1 MDDFDYSVQ
10 ISERDWDA
18 FFQECEECDL
28 LPPALAG
35 LDDSGTSDAD
45 DGSASLPLGAEE
57 RDSPDADY
65 PVDEPPECTGLPVE
79 RYLGACHI
87 PGPEDLLSCS
97 EEDTHLESINK
108 FFERLKGMEGG
119 GSPRAEARPKETCAP
134 GDPAK
139 VPANLALVPQA
150 KAQSDNLAVSFS
162 PAAKEDK
169 VGGTIS
175 AGRGYKALDG
185 AGRAIDTE
193 SEEDDV
199 FRSAEA
205 AVELHIREEDWTED
219 EAEEWQKEKK
229 GYLSKDKLLK
239 ATLSCS
245 TSSKEECGLRK
256 HTEKEFQPSR
266 LNDMGGTEDKAREG
280 EMKSQELM
288 KEDTSLYGHQVE
300 LQTDPAVLL
309 GTGRAAGAE
318 RKEFKSANEHRFMS
332 VDVGQG
338 GSREHFSPSVKRKR
352 RRIWRGDPLLAG
364 LGFDGVSGRTESKKQ
379 AERFEQ
385 EATGQGEAVSG
396 HDSEACMDEAGRKH
410 KSLSAHQI
418 TQSSGRVPTS
428 SELLSEINS
437 VKESGVDSHTAVR
450 NHDSKESVTRLV
462 TNSSRESIPK
472 FPFQQQHGL
481 GNDFQNHSQQIC
493 IPASDTETSNLT
505 SCNQSPESLQSGG
518 IMTQHD
524 PISPQS
530 AELSVPDNSS
540 QFPLNELSMRFHIP
554 EESST
559 YQKPLKYKSTL
570 QMNSPA
576 DDKAI
581 CQLNNILLEVSSSTE
596 STECHQPFVSDMSG
610 SEDSRKR
617 NIPELE
623 HAVTLGQN
631 LPTFSQETNRNVIRS
646 LEISPSK
653 EFRQMANTD
662 NPSVPPEPSLS
673 LNNISDHEL
682 SSCEEIDPTHIQ
694 CQISE
699 EITPPPEYQEVEES
713 NDVPI
718 SNEPTHHAKTNI
730 RNINPNTSCS
740 APENEELSTVTSDE
754 ALLFQE
760 RQLADTQILVHSDL
774 VPAPVLLDTYN
785 DAIGL
790 NTDLT
795 ECPVASDSNG
805 NSVRST
811 TLLLDDSEG
820 DKGCQT
826 DDWLPEKGGNLP
838 ETSTVECVKKSQQ
851 ASNDVSAVNEV
862 EVALEPEVQN
872 NLSIVT
878 PVHHTSEDR
887 KQAEGSGESELSLQ
901 LESTASAKSLE
912 TKELNNAVEAKR
924 PVRTMSAFWKEMEKL
939 TINDILCLRS
949 ASSSPGGLPRDTA
962 LMDTSEAGDSGYA
975 SHLEDTKLDRSSA
988 DVSAIS
994 DFEEECSLSHS
1005 GIVKSSLEPK
1015 DTKKQG
1021 ERSLGSSNSRGVLW
1035 ESKSYSAGPGMD
1047 NDANETS
1054 ILCSGDSISPPFL
1067 SDKSQHGTTFRRM
1080 CKNISIQNLRA
1091 LEAKPRAS
1099 LLTTA
1104 AEKEE
1109 LQESS
1114 GTFQRHDGGSSVP
1127 LESSDRTDMKTSA
1140 ASSLLEDEA
1149 TEGFGTSFREIFAYF
1164 FGAGKT
1170 GVGQADT
1177 APTEEPAGDGGSVPE
1192 MYDHFF
1198 SEFETDFFFPFIQE
1212 TDSGQNEPILTTS
1225 GSSHRNLQF
1234 PEAYDYFFP
1243 DSSSSDS
1250 DSDDDRKPVR
1260 VVSRLDES
1268 PGEPSGTGAA
1278 PDMYEH
1284 FFTGSDWRESLF
1296 WRNPLSL
1303 RRMRL
1308 TAVSGSREGP
1318 TSCVVVT
1325 ADPLARSVFS
1335 TFYTD
1340 RAVDVHGAVGP
1351 QTPLYCLEER
1361 IFRDLA
1367 EKQRRYADL
1376 QTAIAVPNSPL
1387 LALKQSDMC
1396 LICIAFASWVLKTA
1410 NPQDS
1415 DTWKA
1420 ALLAN
1425 ISALSAIRYIRRYI
1439 RAREEPGNEAGL

>member
-45 DGSASLPLGAEE
+45 DGSASLPHVAEE

-79 RYLGACHI
+79 RYLGTCHI

-150 KAQSDNLAVSFS
+150 KAQSKNLAVSFS

-229 GYLSKDKLLK
+229 
-239 ATLSCS
+239 
-245 TSSKEECGLRK
+245 
-256 HTEKEFQPSR
+256 
-266 LNDMGGTEDKAREG
+266 
-280 EMKSQELM
+280 
-288 KEDTSLYGHQVE
+288 
-300 LQTDPAVLL
+300 
-309 GTGRAAGAE
+309 
-318 RKEFKSANEHRFMS
+318 
-332 VDVGQG
+332 
-338 GSREHFSPSVKRKR
+338 
-352 RRIWRGDPLLAG
+352 
-364 LGFDGVSGRTESKKQ
+364 
-379 AERFEQ
+379 
-385 EATGQGEAVSG
+385 
-396 HDSEACMDEAGRKH
+396 
-410 KSLSAHQI
+410 
-418 TQSSGRVPTS
+418 
-428 SELLSEINS
+428 
-437 VKESGVDSHTAVR
+437 
-450 NHDSKESVTRLV
+450 
-462 TNSSRESIPK
+462 
-472 FPFQQQHGL
+472 
-481 GNDFQNHSQQIC
+481 
-493 IPASDTETSNLT
+493 
-505 SCNQSPESLQSGG
+505 
-518 IMTQHD
+518 
-524 PISPQS
+524 
-530 AELSVPDNSS
+530 
-540 QFPLNELSMRFHIP
+540 
-554 EESST
+554 
-559 YQKPLKYKSTL
+559 
-570 QMNSPA
+570 
-576 DDKAI
+576 
-581 CQLNNILLEVSSSTE
+581 
-596 STECHQPFVSDMSG
+596 
-610 SEDSRKR
+610 
-617 NIPELE
+617 
-623 HAVTLGQN
+623 
-631 LPTFSQETNRNVIRS
+631 
-646 LEISPSK
+646 
-653 EFRQMANTD
+653 
-662 NPSVPPEPSLS
+662 
-673 LNNISDHEL
+673 
-682 SSCEEIDPTHIQ
+682 
-694 CQISE
+694 
-699 EITPPPEYQEVEES
+699 
-713 NDVPI
+713 
-718 SNEPTHHAKTNI
+718 
-730 RNINPNTSCS
+730 
-740 APENEELSTVTSDE
+740 
-754 ALLFQE
+754 
-760 RQLADTQILVHSDL
+760 
-774 VPAPVLLDTYN
+774 
-785 DAIGL
+785 
-790 NTDLT
+790 
-795 ECPVASDSNG
+795 
-805 NSVRST
+805 
-811 TLLLDDSEG
+811 
-820 DKGCQT
+820 
-826 DDWLPEKGGNLP
+826 
-838 ETSTVECVKKSQQ
+838 
-851 ASNDVSAVNEV
+851 
-862 EVALEPEVQN
+862 
-872 NLSIVT
+872 
-878 PVHHTSEDR
+878 DR
-887 KQAEGSGESELSLQ
+887 KQAEGSGEPELSLQ

-1091 LEAKPRAS
+1091 LEAKPQVTQVTSAS
-1099 LLTTA
+1099 MLTTA

-1114 GTFQRHDGGSSVP
+1114 STFQRHDGGSSVP

-1149 TEGFGTSFREIFAYF
+1149 TEGFGTSFREILAYF

-1212 TDSGQNEPILTTS
+1212 TDSGQNKPILTTS

-1250 DSDDDRKPVR
+1250 DSDDDREPVR